1 MSGDQLVF
9 DMSSSPEQGQASVFV
24 RKDWLSIQDS
34 NNGSYVSNNII
45 IETSMLSN
53 SNRYISY
60 RDAFILMPLL
70 ITMTAPGPTNWD
82 PTDPVTSADNVISL
96 KNFYGSIIHSIQI
109 DMNGSTISQTVPFIG
124 LYTSS
129 KLITTL
135 SYQDCISHRLP
146 SGFLLWLTSMASV
159 LLTTGTVR
167 AFPWPSACSL
177 LQGCLTMK
185 GSSNVRACGISTHRL
200 FCRATHKPTPL

>member
-60 RDAFILMPLL
+60 RDSFILCPLL

-82 PTDPVTSADNVISL
+82 PADPNTSADNVISL

-124 LYTSS
+124 LYNAF
-129 KLITTL
+129 KLLTTL
-135 SYQDCISHRLP
+135 SYQDCISQGPSIGFYIWTHRLP

-159 LLTTGTVR
+159 
-167 AFPWPSACSL
+167 
-177 LQGCLTMK
+177 
-185 GSSNVRACGISTHRL
+185 
-200 FCRATHKPTPL
+200 